1 MRSTPHRAHRVRRVL
16 AIALSALVASAQP
29 ACGGAPWADQD
40 APKAS
45 RAPIEVW
52 EIEGSVRREH
62 DGQLAEAAPGMTVAQ
77 GDRILTGPDGRAVL
91 MAPPPQGSPEGT
103 PGQPIRVGHGTS
115 ARLVRSTDEV
125 VELELERG
133 QVRARV
139 RAPAGAPRTAVRVT
153 AQGRA
158 VQTADGDVAV
168 AVDDQQRLAVEVVEG
183 EVALEGVVGASRLSA
198 GQRALARPGQAA
210 RVSSV
215 TDEPLLDVKWPGS
228 TRSATVT
235 LTGVVEPGARV
246 RWVEGGAAVGDEEA
260 RAGDDGRFA
269 LIVRLGE
276 GAQLVTLE
284 VIDAFGR
291 SRRATASV
299 VRDTT
304 APRIEVDLRYPG
316 R

>member
-1 MRSTPHRAHRVRRVL
+1 MA
-16 AIALSALVASAQP
+16 
-29 ACGGAPWADQD
+29 
-40 APKAS
+40 

-52 EIEGSVRREH
+52 EIEGSVQRDHGGE
-62 DGQLAEAAPGMTVAQ
+62 LAAAAPGMTVSQ

-91 MAPPPQGSPEGT
+91 MAPPPQGAPEGT

-153 AQGRA
+153 AQGRG
-158 VQTADGDVAV
+158 VQTADGEVAV
-168 AVDDQQRLAVEVVEG
+168 AVDDEQRLAVEVAEG
-183 EVALEGVVGASRLSA
+183 EATLEGVTGVSRVLA
-198 GQRALARPGQAA
+198 GQRVLARPGQSA
-210 RVSSV
+210 RVYAV

-228 TRSATVT
+228 TRAATVT
-235 LTGVVEPGARV
+235 LTGSVEPGARV
-246 RWVEGGAAVGDEEA
+246 RWVESGAEQGAVHEVRADDE
-260 RAGDDGRFA
+260 GRFS
-269 LIVRLGE
+269 LQVQLNE
-276 GAQLVTLE
+276 GAQTVTLE
-284 VIDAFGR
+284 VVDAFGR
-291 SRRATASV
+291 ARRATASV

>member
-1 MRSTPHRAHRVRRVL
+1 MLLWAALGL
-16 AIALSALVASAQP
+16 APVQG
-29 ACGGAPWADQD
+29 CGGASWSSAE
-40 APKAS
+40 APKPQ

-62 DGQLAEAAPGMTVAQ
+62 AGDLAAATPGMTVTQ

-91 MAPPPQGSPEGT
+91 MAPPPAGAPEGT

-158 VQTADGDVAV
+158 VQTADGEV
-168 AVDDQQRLAVEVVEG
+168 AVDVDGTQRFAVEVAEG
-183 EVALEGVVGASRLSA
+183 EAAIEGVQGISRVVA
-198 GQRALARPGQAA
+198 GERLLARPGQAG
-210 RVSSV
+210 RVFAV
-215 TDEPLLDVKWPGS
+215 TDEPLLDVKWPGA
-228 TRSATVT
+228 TRAATVT
-235 LTGVVEPGARV
+235 ITGTVEPGARV
-246 RWVEGGAAVGDEEA
+246 RWVQPGTGVDVAHEVEA
-260 RAGDDGRFA
+260 GPDGRFA
-269 LIVRLGE
+269 LPISLGE
-276 GAQLVTLE
+276 GAQEVTVE
-284 VIDAFGR
+284 VVDAFGR
-291 SRRATASV
+291 ARRATASV
-299 VRDTT
+299 VRDST